1 MSSKALLLKEAL
13 VKNGVK
19 FDENSKIVIPSYIKK
34 IKFDIGISTEAI
46 HTEDWLNHE
55 PDDLLVFGFEA
66 LPYCAEK
73 TRQYFSQPV
82 SKWEKSTLYP
92 FLNKNV
98 INPKWLNNQFIIVS
112 GGIGNTDAASM
123 NFHITNTDVG
133 CSSILKPSK
142 VLDDIGR
149 SVNTIINIPMYR
161 LSDFFELLPLDTLD
175 HIDYIKVDVQG
186 TDLDVIKGAGSYI
199 SDKVVFVT
207 MEAETTQY
215 ENASG
220 NSISHMVDY
229 MKSIGF
235 LYIKHT
241 NTNDATFLNSKFQHL
256 ANSIYISQFN

>member
-1 MSSKALLLKEAL
+1 MSSKALLLKEIL
-13 VKNGVK
+13 LKNGVK

-34 IKFDIGISTEAI
+34 IKFDIGISCEAI
-46 HTEDWLNHE
+46 HTENWLNHD

-66 LPYCAEK
+66 LPICVEK
-73 TRQYFSQPV
+73 TRAYYSQPDSVWPHIKPQYFTNS
-82 SKWEKSTLYP
+82 
-92 FLNKNV
+92 V
-98 INPKWLNNQFIIVS
+98 INTKWLDNQFIIVPAALA
-112 GGIGNTDAASM
+112 NTDSETVD
-123 NFHITNTDVG
+123 FHVTNTDVG
-133 CSSILKPSK
+133 CSSVLKPSK
-142 VLDDIGR
+142 VLDAIGR
-149 SVNTIINIPMYR
+149 SLNRVISVPSFK
-161 LSDFFELLPLDTLD
+161 LSNFFELLPLDKID

-186 TDLDVIKGAGSYI
+186 IDLAVIQSAGAYI

>member
-1 MSSKALLLKEAL
+1 MVSKAFALKEVL
-13 VKNGVK
+13 IKNGVK
-19 FDENSKIVIPSYIKK
+19 FDENSKIVIPSYINK

-46 HTEDWLNHE
+46 HTEDWLNKD

-73 TRQYFSQPV
+73 TKQYFSQPV

-98 INPKWLNNQFIIVS
+98 INPKWLDNQFIIVS
-112 GGIGNTDAASM
+112 GGLGNTDEESM

-142 VLDDIGR
+142 VLDAIGR
-149 SVNTIINIPMYR
+149 SVNTIISIPMYK
-161 LSDFFELLPLDTLD
+161 LSDFFELLPLDKLD

-186 TDLDVIKGAGSYI
+186 TDLSVIKSGGKYI

-215 ENASG
+215 EKADE
-220 NSISHMVDY
+220 NSIKHMIEY
-229 MKSIGF
+229 MESIGF
-235 LYIKHT
+235 SYIKHT
-241 NTNDATFLNSKFQHL
+241 NTNDATFLNKKFQHL
-256 ANSIYISQFN
+256 ANTIYISQFN